1 MLGKKVIDGLKWTA
15 GVKLAGQVLSWG
27 ITIVVVR
34 LLTPADYGLLAY
46 ATVFLGFLTLIAELG
61 LADAVV
67 QGRAID
73 LPQLRAVFGATLLVN
88 SALTC
93 FVALALAPLAAMFFS
108 EPRLV
113 LVMQV
118 LSLAF
123 LINCFAV
130 IPTATLERN
139 MAFRGRSFVELGSG
153 LSGNLLTLW
162 LAYRGAGVWSLI
174 WGNLATALV
183 RAVGL
188 NIISPFRHWP
198 DFRVSRAYH
207 LITFGAQV
215 ALNKVL
221 WFVYSQADIF
231 IAGKLLGKSAL
242 GNYAVAMHLASLP
255 VQRVSAIINQV
266 AFPAFS
272 RASGDAG
279 NVGRYLLMSVRSIAF
294 FAFPITW
301 GLASIAPEIVRVL
314 LGPAWEDAIVPLTLL
329 SLIMPLRIMSPVIHG
344 ALQGV
349 GRPDVSLRNTFLAC
363 CVMPVAFLI
372 GCQYG
377 LLGLS
382 LAWVICF
389 PVVVLANLIRSLPLL
404 ETRLS
409 AYLGAMARSALIAAA
424 MYGAVTLGRST
435 IALPPLPAMIALIA
449 IGAVTYSVLSLLFN
463 RKDCREV
470 LWLLRK

>member
-1 MLGKKVIDGLKWTA
+1 
-15 GVKLAGQVLSWG
+15 
-27 ITIVVVR
+27 
-34 LLTPADYGLLAY
+34 
-46 ATVFLGFLTLIAELG
+46 
-61 LADAVV
+61 
-67 QGRAID
+67 
-73 LPQLRAVFGATLLVN
+73 
-88 SALTC
+88 
-93 FVALALAPLAAMFFS
+93 
-108 EPRLV
+108 
-113 LVMQV
+113 
-118 LSLAF
+118 
-123 LINCFAV
+123 
-130 IPTATLERN
+130 
-139 MAFRGRSFVELGSG
+139 
-153 LSGNLLTLW
+153 
-162 LAYRGAGVWSLI
+162 
-174 WGNLATALV
+174 
-183 RAVGL
+183 
-188 NIISPFRHWP
+188 
-198 DFRVSRAYH
+198 
-207 LITFGAQV
+207 
-215 ALNKVL
+215 
-221 WFVYSQADIF
+221 
-231 IAGKLLGKSAL
+231 
-242 GNYAVAMHLASLP
+242 
-255 VQRVSAIINQV
+255 V

-279 NVGRYLLMSVRSIAF
+279 SVGRYLLLSARSIAF

-382 LAWVICF
+382 LAWVIAF

-404 ETRLS
+404 ATRLT

-424 MYGAVTLGRST
+424 MFGAVTLGRAT
-435 IALPPLPAMIALIA
+435 IALPQLPTMIALIA